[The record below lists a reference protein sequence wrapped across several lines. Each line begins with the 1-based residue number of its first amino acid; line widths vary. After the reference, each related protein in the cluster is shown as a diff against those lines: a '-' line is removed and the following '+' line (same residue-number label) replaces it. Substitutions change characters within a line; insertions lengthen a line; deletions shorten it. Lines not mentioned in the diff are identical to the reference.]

1 MNNDKIMRE
10 NTHKQEHIKKG
21 HRCMRSAYG
30 KMMNGTSLI
39 MNTLRNRSFN
49 TFNYFFMTVHPKARS
64 LGSHFYNLLF
74 LLYTGVLISPQ
85 PNQEGNK
92 LQRQKVLMFL
102 YLIYYHNWRNIS
114 IIYICNKTS
123 IKKNILT
130 IKQNTLG
137 NRSG

>member
-49 TFNYFFMTVHPKARS
+49 TFNYFFMTTPKGKKLSTPKGKKLRFSFLQLIVSS
-64 LGSHFYNLLF
+64 LYRGADKSSAQPGRKQATATEGFD
-74 LLYTGVLISPQ
+74 VLIS
-85 PNQEGNK
+85 
-92 LQRQKVLMFL
+92 
-102 YLIYYHNWRNIS
+102 YLLS
-114 IIYICNKTS
+114 
-123 IKKNILT
+123 
-130 IKQNTLG
+130 
-137 NRSG
+137 

>member
-1 MNNDKIMRE
+1 MRE

-102 YLIYYHNWRNIS
+102 YLIYYHNCRNIS
-114 IIYICNKTS
+114 TIYIQNKTS
-123 IKKNILT
+123 IK
-130 IKQNTLG
+130 
-137 NRSG
+137 